1 MAYISNYQ
9 YYTNNGVIPED
20 ANWGSYQ
27 YVSLADIVNNFI
39 LMYVGNDKLINNVDR
54 YTILF
59 HAKRA
64 IQELNYDALRN
75 IKVLEFEM
83 GDNLKLVMPPDYIN
97 YVRISM
103 LRRGV
108 LLELSE
114 NRSVMSATAYLQDNQ
129 GDIVFDSNGN
139 VVVGQSK
146 LDILNQEQ
154 QLYTGTGPYNGSYG
168 WNYDGNWYFGYNV
181 GSRFGLDPTYAN
193 SNPKFTIN
201 KAAGVI
207 DFSSGVKNSFIV
219 LEYISDGMENGDD
232 SLITINKLAEE
243 YVYNYLKWALL
254 NNKYGVQEYII
265 NRVRKE
271 KTASLRNTKIR
282 LSNLHPARL
291 LMSLRGKD
299 KWIK

>member
-9 YYTNNGVIPED
+9 YYTNNGNVPED

-27 YVSLADIVNNFI
+27 YVSIADIVNNFI

-103 LRRGV
+103 LRQGV

-154 QLYTGTGPYNGSYG
+154 YLYTGTGPYNGSYG
-168 WNYDGNWYFGYNV
+168 WNYDGNWYFGYNI
-181 GSRFGLDPTYAN
+181 GGRFGMDPTYAN

-232 SLITINKLAEE
+232 SLITINKLAED
-243 YVYNYLKWALL
+243 YIYNYLKWALL

>member
-1 MAYISNYQ
+1 
-9 YYTNNGVIPED
+9 
-20 ANWGSYQ
+20 
-27 YVSLADIVNNFI
+27 
-39 LMYVGNDKLINNVDR
+39 MYVGNDKLINNVDR

-103 LRRGV
+103 LRQGV

-154 QLYTGTGPYNGSYG
+154 HLYTGTGPYNGSYG
-168 WNYDGNWYFGYNV
+168 WNYDGNWYFGYNI
-181 GSRFGLDPTYAN
+181 GGRFGMDPTYAN

-207 DFSSGVKNSFIV
+207 DFSSGVRNSFIV

-254 NNKYGVQEYII
+254 NNKYGVQEYIV

>member
-9 YYTNNGVIPED
+9 YYTNDGNVPED

-129 GDIVFDSNGN
+129 GGIVFDSNGE

-168 WNYDGNWYFGYNV
+168 WNYDGNWYFGYNI
-181 GSRFGLDPTYAN
+181 GGRYGMDTTYAN

-243 YVYNYLKWALL
+243 YIYNYLKWALL

>member
-9 YYTNNGVIPED
+9 YYTNDGNVPED

-27 YVSLADIVNNFI
+27 YVSLADMVNNFI

-103 LRRGV
+103 LRQGV
-108 LLELSE
+108 LLQLSE

-129 GDIVFDSNGN
+129 GGIIFDSNGQ

-154 QLYTGTGPYNGSYG
+154 RLYTGTGPYNGSYG
-168 WNYDGNWYFGYNV
+168 WNYDGNWYFGYNI
-181 GSRFGLDPTYAN
+181 GGRFGLDPTEAN

-207 DFSSGVKNSFIV
+207 DFSSGVRNSFIV

-232 SLITINKLAEE
+232 SLITINKMAEE
-243 YVYNYLKWALL
+243 YIYNYLKWALL
-254 NNKYGVQEYII
+254 SNKYGVQEYVV
-265 NRVRKE
+265 NRVKKE

>member
-9 YYTNNGVIPED
+9 YYTNNGNIPED

-27 YVSLADIVNNFI
+27 YVSLADIINNFI
-39 LMYVGNDKLINNVDR
+39 LMYVGNDKLVNNVDR
-54 YTILF
+54 WTILF

-103 LRRGV
+103 LRGGV
-108 LLELSE
+108 LFQLSE
-114 NRSVMSATAYLQDNQ
+114 NRSVMSATAYLQDNE
-129 GDIVFDSNGN
+129 GDIVFDSNGE
-139 VVVGQSK
+139 VVTGQSK

-154 QLYTGTGPYNGSYG
+154 KLYTGAGIYNGSYG
-168 WNYDGNWYFGYNV
+168 WNYEGNWYFGYNV
-181 GSRFGLDPTYAN
+181 GGRYGMDPSYAN

-243 YVYNYLKWALL
+243 YIYNYLKWALL
-254 NNKYGVQEYII
+254 SNKYGVQEYII
-265 NRVRKE
+265 NRVKKE

>member
-1 MAYISNYQ
+1 MSYITNYQ

-20 ANWGSYQ
+20 QNWGSYQ
-27 YVSLADIVNNFI
+27 YVSLADIVNNFM
-39 LMYVGNDKLINNVDR
+39 LMYVGNDKLVNNVER
-54 YTILF
+54 YTVLF

-75 IKVLEFEM
+75 IKVLELHLGEQ
-83 GDNLKLVMPPDYIN
+83 LKMVLPPDYVN

-103 LRRGV
+103 LRNGV
-108 LLELSE
+108 LFKLTE
-114 NRSVMSATAYLQDNQ
+114 NRTVMSATAYLQDNDNQ
-129 GDIVFDSNGN
+129 IIFDSNGQ
-139 VVVGQSK
+139 VVTGQSK
-146 LDILNQEQ
+146 LDILRQEAS
-154 QLYTGTGPYNGSYG
+154 LYTGPGPYNGGYG
-168 WNYDGNWYFGYNV
+168 WAYDGNWYFGYAV
-181 GSRFGLDPTYAN
+181 GGRFGLATDEAN

-207 DFSSGVKNSFIV
+207 DFSSGVENGYIV

-243 YVYNYLKWALL
+243 FIYNYLKWAVL

-265 NRVRKE
+265 SRVKKE
-271 KTASLRNTKIR
+271 KSASLRNTKIR

-291 LMSLRGKD
+291 LMSLRGQNKI
-299 KWIK
+299 IK

>member
-9 YYTNNGVIPED
+9 YYTNNGNVPED

-39 LMYVGNDKLINNVDR
+39 LMYVGNDKLVNNVDR
-54 YTILF
+54 WTILF

-103 LRRGV
+103 LRQGV

-129 GDIVFDSNGN
+129 GDIVFDSNGE

-154 QLYTGTGPYNGSYG
+154 RLYTGTGPYNGSYG
-168 WNYDGNWYFGYNV
+168 WNYDGNWYFGYNI
-181 GSRFGLDPTYAN
+181 GGRYGMDPSYAN

-243 YVYNYLKWALL
+243 YIYNYLKWALL

-265 NRVRKE
+265 NRVKKE

>member
-9 YYTNNGVIPED
+9 YYTNNGNVPED

-39 LMYVGNDKLINNVDR
+39 LMYVGNDKLVNNVDR
-54 YTILF
+54 WTILF

-103 LRRGV
+103 LRGGV
-108 LLELSE
+108 LLQLSE

-129 GDIVFDSNGN
+129 GDIVFDSNGE

-181 GSRFGLDPTYAN
+181 GSRYGMDPSYAN

-243 YVYNYLKWALL
+243 YIYNYLKWALL
-254 NNKYGVQEYII
+254 SNKYGVQEYIV
-265 NRVRKE
+265 NRVKKE

>member
-9 YYTNNGVIPED
+9 YYTNNGNIPED

-39 LMYVGNDKLINNVDR
+39 LMYVGNDKLVNNVDR
-54 YTILF
+54 WTILF

-64 IQELNYDALRN
+64 VQELNYDALRN

-103 LRRGV
+103 LRGGV
-108 LLELSE
+108 LLQLTE

-129 GDIVFDSNGN
+129 GDIVFDSNGE

-181 GSRFGLDPTYAN
+181 GSRYGMDPSYAN

-243 YVYNYLKWALL
+243 YIYNYLKWALL
-254 NNKYGVQEYII
+254 SNKYGVQEYIV
-265 NRVRKE
+265 NRVKKE

>member
-1 MAYISNYQ
+1 MSYISNYQ

-103 LRRGV
+103 LRQGV

-154 QLYTGTGPYNGSYG
+154 HLYTGTGPYNGSYG
-168 WNYDGNWYFGYNV
+168 WNYDGNWYFGYNI
-181 GSRFGLDPTYAN
+181 GGRFGMDPTYAN

-207 DFSSGVKNSFIV
+207 DFSSGVRNSFIV

-254 NNKYGVQEYII
+254 NNKYGVQEYIV

>member
-27 YVSLADIVNNFI
+27 YVSLADMVNNFI

-54 YTILF
+54 WTILF

-64 IQELNYDALRN
+64 IQELNYDALKN

-103 LRRGV
+103 LRQGV
-108 LLELSE
+108 LLQLSE
-114 NRSVMSATAYLQDNQ
+114 NRSVMDATAYLQDNQ

-146 LDILNQEQ
+146 LNILNQEQ

-168 WNYDGNWYFGYNV
+168 WNYDGNWYFGYNI
-181 GSRFGLDPTYAN
+181 GGRFGLDPTEAN
-193 SNPKFTIN
+193 VNPKFTIN

-207 DFSSGVKNSFIV
+207 NFSSGVQNSFIV

-232 SLITINKLAEE
+232 SLITINKLAED
-243 YVYNYLKWALL
+243 YIYNYLKWALL
-254 NNKYGVQEYII
+254 SNKYGIQEYII

>member
-9 YYTNNGVIPED
+9 YYTNNGNVPED

-27 YVSLADIVNNFI
+27 YVSLADIINNFI
-39 LMYVGNDKLINNVDR
+39 LMYVGNDKLVNNVDR
-54 YTILF
+54 WTILF

-103 LRRGV
+103 LRGGV

-129 GDIVFDSNGN
+129 GDIVFDSNGE

-181 GSRFGLDPTYAN
+181 GSRYGMDPSYAN

-243 YVYNYLKWALL
+243 YIYNYLKWALL
-254 NNKYGVQEYII
+254 NNKYGVQEYIV
-265 NRVRKE
+265 NRVKKE

>member
-9 YYTNNGVIPED
+9 YYTNNGNVPED

-27 YVSLADIVNNFI
+27 YVSLADIINNFI
-39 LMYVGNDKLINNVDR
+39 LMYVGNDKLVNNVDR
-54 YTILF
+54 WTILF

-103 LRRGV
+103 LRQGV

-129 GDIVFDSNGN
+129 GDIVFDSNGE

-181 GSRFGLDPTYAN
+181 GSRYGMDPSYAN

-243 YVYNYLKWALL
+243 YIYNYLKWALL
-254 NNKYGVQEYII
+254 NNKYGVQEYIV
-265 NRVRKE
+265 NRVKKE